1 LGILGSIVGIA
12 LAWGLLRIFVSL
24 APVNFP
30 RLAAISLDSSVL
42 AFALFIAVFAGLV
55 AGLPPMIHLLRS
67 DLNAVIRAGG
77 RRSMTPGGARAA
89 RRLLVSSE
97 VALALALVTT
107 AGLMV
112 KSLLRLQAQDLGIT

>member
-42 AFALFIAVFAGLV
+42 GFALFIAVFAGLI
-55 AGLPPMIHLLRS
+55 AGLPPVIHLLRS

-77 RRSMTPGGARAA
+77 GRGM
-89 RRLLVSSE
+89 
-97 VALALALVTT
+97 T
-107 AGLMV
+107 AGRAR
-112 KSLLRLQAQDLGIT
+112 SARPLLADSAVR